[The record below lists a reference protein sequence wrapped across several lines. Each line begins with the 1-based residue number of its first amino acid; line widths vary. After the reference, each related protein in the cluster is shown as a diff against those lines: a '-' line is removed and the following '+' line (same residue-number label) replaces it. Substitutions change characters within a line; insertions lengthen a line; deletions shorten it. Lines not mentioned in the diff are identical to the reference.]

1 MFKVEDKTTGE
12 IITVYG
18 LNGAFFLIYDTVHD
32 WWFYKPIEE
41 CRPVA
46 DLPKGWINRERT

>member
-12 IITVYG
+12 IFIVYG
-18 LNGAFFLIYDTVHD
+18 LNGTHFLIYDEEHD
-32 WWFYKPIEE
+32 WFLFKNIDE

-46 DLPKGWINRERT
+46 GERKNDEKVY